1 MNRSHRLVPIRTAL
15 LACLLVLSAC
25 RSHRPQTQTLTGY
38 QTIRLQRVAVM
49 PFMAGLEKSG
59 ADARETH
66 PLDCT
71 VAPFGGDMNER
82 DPEAGETLT
91 RVAE

>member
-1 MNRSHRLVPIRTAL
+1 
-15 LACLLVLSAC
+15 
-25 RSHRPQTQTLTGY
+25 
-38 QTIRLQRVAVM
+38 M

-59 ADARETH
+59 ADTRETH